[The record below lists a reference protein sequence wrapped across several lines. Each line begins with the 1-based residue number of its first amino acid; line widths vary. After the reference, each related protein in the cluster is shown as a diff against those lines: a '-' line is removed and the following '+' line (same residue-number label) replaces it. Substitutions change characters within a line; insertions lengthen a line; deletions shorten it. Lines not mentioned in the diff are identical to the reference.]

1 MLGSHDTV
9 ATEDYKVVTLLSPHI
24 IHKQHL
30 KTLPWHIVV
39 EYIMVK
45 AYSLTQGAMLCFY
58 AVLAVCRAK
67 VPDLT
72 LLSQKASIVISEAQH
87 LHIYQVTKQ

>member
-1 MLGSHDTV
+1 MTLWMPRLQSGHSAI
-9 ATEDYKVVTLLSPHI
+9 ATHHT
-24 IHKQHL
+24 QTAFW
-30 KTLPWHIVV
+30 KTPWHIVG
-39 EYIMVK
+39 YMW
-45 AYSLTQGAMLCFY
+45 SRPTLQHGAMLCFY
-58 AVLAVCRAK
+58 AVLVVNRAK